1 MAKIDDIDKQILAF
15 LHEDAFM
22 SNKEMASRLGLSA
35 TPVHERIKRME
46 KEGVITGY
54 KATINP
60 NKHGN
65 SLTVFCDI

>member
-35 TPVHERIKRME
+35 TPVHERI
-46 KEGVITGY
+46 
-54 KATINP
+54 
-60 NKHGN
+60 
-65 SLTVFCDI
+65 